1 MEQQE
6 NTLLTTVVIA
16 AVALGIIILA
26 FFLSIIRQQRRNLA
40 LQKMAMMAE
49 INAMEKERARIAN
62 DLHDDLSPV
71 LSVIKFQVISL
82 KVSGEKDQ
90 TQVQHAAT
98 NLDNMI
104 HRLREISNNLM
115 PNTLLRK
122 GLVLSLQ
129 ELLATIS
136 DSTQLKTKLVH
147 HQVPNLPT
155 EKSIHIF
162 RLIQEILHN
171 CIKHA
176 QATELELYLEGK
188 EQHLLVRC
196 SDNGVGFDYDN
207 MLQQSAGF
215 GLRSLKSRIELMRGT
230 IQVVSGKNQGTAYF
244 FKIPI

>member
-1 MEQQE
+1 MDQQE
-6 NTLLTTVVIA
+6 KDLLTTVVIA
-16 AVALGIIILA
+16 AVLLGIIILA

-71 LSVIKFQVISL
+71 LSVIKFQIISL
-82 KVSGEKDQ
+82 RVTEQKDQ
-90 TQVQHAAT
+90 HQVQHATAH
-98 NLDNMI
+98 LDNMI

-129 ELLATIS
+129 ELLGSIS
-136 DSTQLKTKLVH
+136 DTTPLKTKLLH
-147 HQVPNLPT
+147 HQVPELPT
-155 EKSIHIF
+155 EKSIHVF
-162 RLIQEILHN
+162 RLIQEIVHN

-176 QATELELYLEGK
+176 GASELELYLEGK
-188 EQHLLVRC
+188 EQYLMVRC
-196 SDNGVGFDYDN
+196 SDNGVGFDYDQ

-215 GLRSLKSRIELMRGT
+215 GLRSLKSRIELMKGT
-230 IQVVSGKNQGTAYF
+230 IQVVSAKNKGTAYF
-244 FKIPI
+244 FQIPI